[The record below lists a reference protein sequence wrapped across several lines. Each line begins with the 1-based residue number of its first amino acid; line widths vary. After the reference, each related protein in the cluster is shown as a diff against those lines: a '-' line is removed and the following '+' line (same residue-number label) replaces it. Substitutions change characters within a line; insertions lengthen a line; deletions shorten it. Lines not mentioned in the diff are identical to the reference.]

1 MQHTET
7 LAKLGFDVD
16 LCAKV
21 LVHYAGLIERH
32 LGARNPL
39 RRLFFVYKP
48 GANVEKASPTTLGD
62 RLKWFFYKFPEFVG
76 KSLGCQMLRTITV
89 TELHSDASMDTDEL
103 RQLADWMGHQL
114 QTAQR
119 EYTRA

>member
-1 MQHTET
+1 MQQTET

-62 RLKWFFYKFPEFVG
+62 RLKWFFFQFPEFVG

-89 TELHSDASMDTDEL
+89 TELHSYASMDTDEL

-114 QTAQR
+114 RTAQETYAR
-119 EYTRA
+119 S

>member
-1 MQHTET
+1 MYVELVYFLQGDFKSSHHAVLSSDKPAIVINAHKTSRLHGELVDDHERTRRFPVTGTMQQTET

-39 RRLFFVYKP
+39 RRLFFVLRIP
-48 GANVEKASPTTLGD
+48 HGIPME
-62 RLKWFFYKFPEFVG
+62 FP
-76 KSLGCQMLRTITV
+76 
-89 TELHSDASMDTDEL
+89 
-103 RQLADWMGHQL
+103 
-114 QTAQR
+114 
-119 EYTRA
+119 